1 MCLKEFF
8 LDKGQEQY
16 PHYKFSPLNP
26 IIIVIIK
33 MKKVLNVSDVATKAR
48 VNWAWHRDLV
58 QDGKTESCK
67 NSGLPRGMED
77 SRSI

>member
-1 MCLKEFF
+1 
-8 LDKGQEQY
+8 
-16 PHYKFSPLNP
+16 
-26 IIIVIIK
+26 

-58 QDGKTESCK
+58 QDGKTEPCK